1 MTVPAPLF
9 AYVIANRIKNMA
21 YLKGQIDH
29 ARRTSPTAETRPDA
43 TPGLALKYS
52 IVADP
57 DDYAAA
63 HRQHLAQN
71 KARCRGGSAIGL
83 HLLIGVSRECV
94 QEGGDEHGLR
104 NPRNIQLLKEAIA
117 FAEATI
123 GGVIAARL
131 DLDERGAGVVDV
143 FVVPIRAR
151 SARSTKTGE
160 RISEPVPEVSVR
172 KALKEAQQ
180 LTGEKRE
187 YGSLQ
192 TLWAQHARKT
202 LDHRLVRGELKT
214 ETGKEHLTPVQ
225 FRQQRAEIARQL
237 EEIAGRQA
245 TTVNH
250 AARVYASEMALKKRE
265 EELAERAKQLQADL
279 ARHRHQALLEEM
291 TAGILRAETL
301 AQVHFA
307 EEQIA
312 QRERS
317 ILAREA
323 QLQRGQDI
331 FEQRIVALA
340 GQERSL
346 NAEKAE
352 VSDRVRLL
360 DQRETEIAA
369 TQAELERQVVEI
381 ANIAREAARA
391 KGMILSKPRLE
402 PGDDQIIEAAEATHK
417 HAVKALRL
425 TGVKLTGRGNGR

>member
-57 DDYAAA
+57 DDYVAA
-63 HRQHLAQN
+63 HSQHLAQN
-71 KARCRGGSAIGL
+71 NARCRGGSAIGL
-83 HLLIGVSRECV
+83 HLLIGVSRESI
-94 QEGGDEHGLR
+94 QEGGDEHGPR
-104 NPRNIQLLKEAIA
+104 NPKNIQLFKEAIA

-131 DLDERGAGVVDV
+131 DLDERGAGIVDV

-160 RISEPVPEVSVR
+160 RINKAVPEVSVR

-187 YGSLQ
+187 YGALQ
-192 TLWAQHARKT
+192 TLWARHARKS

-225 FRQQRAEIARQL
+225 FRQQRAEITRQL
-237 EEIAGRQA
+237 AEIEGRQA

-250 AARVYASEMALKKRE
+250 AARVYASGMALKKRE
-265 EELAERAKQLQADL
+265 EELAERSKQFQADL
-279 ARHRHQALLEEM
+279 ARHRQQALLAEM
-291 TAGILRAETL
+291 TTGILRMEAL
-301 AQVHFA
+301 AQVHLA
-307 EEQIA
+307 DEQMA

-317 ILAREA
+317 ILAREEQSRLGQEIFQRRFVAVAENERDLAAKEAELSARA
-323 QLQRGQDI
+323 QLL
-331 FEQRIVALA
+331 EQR
-340 GQERSL
+340 ES
-346 NAEKAE
+346 
-352 VSDRVRLL
+352 
-360 DQRETEIAA
+360 EIAA
-369 TQAELERQVVEI
+369 TKADLRDQVVQI
-381 ANIAREAARA
+381 AKIQGEVMKAKRAIEA
-391 KGMILSKPRLE
+391 KPHLA
-402 PGDDQIIEAAEATHK
+402 PGDKLIIEAAESIHTN
-417 HAVKALRL
+417 AVKAIRR
-425 TGVKLTGRGNGR
+425 TGVKLIGRGNGR